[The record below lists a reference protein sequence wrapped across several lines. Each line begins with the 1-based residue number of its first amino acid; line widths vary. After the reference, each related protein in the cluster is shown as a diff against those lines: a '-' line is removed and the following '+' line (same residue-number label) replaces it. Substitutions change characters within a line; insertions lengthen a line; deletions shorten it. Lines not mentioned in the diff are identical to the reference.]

1 MIIKFVSEHLK
12 TGPCVNHTLCNE
24 GLKGRNCD
32 CSVVMDLE
40 AVSEAAGRKEVGLE
54 MNRL

>member
-40 AVSEAAGRKEVGLE
+40 AVSEAGGRKEVGLE